1 MKKLTLSI
9 GLLAGILTS
18 NAQDTTC
25 VLFKDS
31 LAYHFKKCSGG
42 ILSINKFTEQFF
54 TVKVNKKNILGVDLY
69 DEKICVR
76 LITLIYKDN
85 SQETFLLDSFDK
97 TYYFGPNVQQV
108 KVSLPIE

>member
-25 VLFKDS
+25 FLFKDS
-31 LAYHFKKCSGG
+31 LVYIFDNKNKLKNTKKFK
-42 ILSINKFTEQFF
+42 EQFY
-54 TVKVNKKNILGVDLY
+54 TIKANKNNILGVDLY
-69 DEKICVR
+69 DEKVCVR
-76 LITLIYKDN
+76 LITVIYKDN
-85 SQETFLLDSFDK
+85 SYKTFLSDSFDK
-97 TYYFGPNVQQV
+97 TYYFDPNVLQV

>member
-25 VLFKDS
+25 FLFKDS
-31 LAYHFKKCSGG
+31 LVYSFDAKNELKNTKKFK
-42 ILSINKFTEQFF
+42 EQFY
-54 TVKVNKKNILGVDLY
+54 TIKVNEKNTLGIDLY
-69 DEKICVR
+69 DEKVCVR
-76 LITLIYKDN
+76 LITVIYKDN
-85 SQETFLLDSFDK
+85 SHKNFLSNSFDT

-108 KVSLPIE
+108 RVSLPIE

>member
-25 VLFKDS
+25 FLFKDS
-31 LAYHFKKCSGG
+31 LVYSFDNKNYLKSTKKFK
-42 ILSINKFTEQFF
+42 EQFY
-54 TVKVNKKNILGVDLY
+54 TIKVNEKNVLGVDLY
-69 DEKICVR
+69 DEKVCVR
-76 LITLIYKDN
+76 LITVIYKDN
-85 SQETFLLDSFDK
+85 SHKNFLSDSFDT

-108 KVSLPIE
+108 RVSLPIE

>member
-25 VLFKDS
+25 FLFKDS
-31 LAYHFKKCSGG
+31 LVYSFDNKNYLKSTKKFK
-42 ILSINKFTEQFF
+42 EQFY
-54 TVKVNKKNILGVDLY
+54 TIKVNEKNVLGVDLY
-69 DEKICVR
+69 DEKVCVR
-76 LITLIYKDN
+76 LITVIYKDN
-85 SQETFLLDSFDK
+85 SHKNFLSNSFDT

-108 KVSLPIE
+108 RVSLPIE

>member
-25 VLFKDS
+25 FLFKDS
-31 LAYHFKKCSGG
+31 LVYSFDAKNELKITKKFK
-42 ILSINKFTEQFF
+42 EQFYNI
-54 TVKVNKKNILGVDLY
+54 KVNKKNILGVDLY
-69 DEKICVR
+69 DEKVCVR

>member
-25 VLFKDS
+25 FLFKDS
-31 LAYHFKKCSGG
+31 LVYSFDNKNYLKSKKKFK
-42 ILSINKFTEQFF
+42 EQFY
-54 TVKVNKKNILGVDLY
+54 TIKVNEKNILGIDLY
-69 DEKICVR
+69 DEKVCVR
-76 LITLIYKDN
+76 LVTVVYKDN
-85 SQETFLLDSFDK
+85 SYKTFLSDSFDK
-97 TYYFGPNVQQV
+97 TYYFGPNVKQV

>member
-25 VLFKDS
+25 FLFKDS
-31 LAYHFKKCSGG
+31 LVYSFDAKNELKNTKKFK
-42 ILSINKFTEQFF
+42 EQFY
-54 TVKVNKKNILGVDLY
+54 TIKVNEKNILGVDLY
-69 DEKICVR
+69 DEKVCVR
-76 LITLIYKDN
+76 LITVIYKDDSHKN
-85 SQETFLLDSFDK
+85 FLLNSFDK